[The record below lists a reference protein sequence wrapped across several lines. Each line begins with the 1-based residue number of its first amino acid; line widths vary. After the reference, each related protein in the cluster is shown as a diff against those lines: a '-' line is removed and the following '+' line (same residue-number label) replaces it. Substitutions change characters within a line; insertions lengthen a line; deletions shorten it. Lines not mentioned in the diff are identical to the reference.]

1 MSSSPSISPPEF
13 RASSPTD
20 RLIHVMHVYGYR
32 PFHDKPHPRPLPEER
47 VVQAALTAIFDAVA
61 EMLGHMRLEPDLE
74 DLLWSIVNLFHRA
87 GERSQ
92 RELQRN
98 EDAQRNGQQEQ
109 DDSEVKSVELERHIE
124 LERHMMEG
132 ISLLERRNAFEFMRD
147 CASDLF
153 DAHTGSAW
161 RPPVPRS
168 ITPT

>member
-1 MSSSPSISPPEF
+1 MNVQLPIDFATEF
-13 RASSPTD
+13 RASFPTD
-20 RLIHVMHVYGYR
+20 RLIHVMDLYGYR
-32 PFHDKPHPRPLPEER
+32 PFHDEPHPRPLPEER

-74 DLLWSIVNLFHRA
+74 DLLWSMVNLFHRA

-109 DDSEVKSVELERHIE
+109 DGSEVKSVE

-161 RPPVPRS
+161 RPRPVPRS